1 MAAISGNMTEEQFS
15 HWSLV
20 IGVTGLILYMLYII
34 FRLAKDSDAP
44 RFGYIALFI
53 SLGLG
58 MFGFIAKTI
67 LQEVLKV

>member
-1 MAAISGNMTEEQFS
+1 MTIEQFE

-20 IGVTGLILYMLYII
+20 LGTSGLMLYMFFII
-34 FRLAKDSDAP
+34 YKLARESDAP

-58 MFGFIAKTI
+58 MFGFIAKSV
-67 LQEVLKV
+67 LQEFLKV